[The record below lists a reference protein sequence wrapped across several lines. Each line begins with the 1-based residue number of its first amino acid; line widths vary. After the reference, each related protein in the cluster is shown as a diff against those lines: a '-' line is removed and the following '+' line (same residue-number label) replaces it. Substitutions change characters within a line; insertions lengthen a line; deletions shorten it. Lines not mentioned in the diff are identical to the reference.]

1 MTSNHTTAVT
11 VDIQNPLGLTD
22 IPSLEVLQQA
32 ISLVCQTFNNNKGE
46 VTLRFV
52 DESESQALNACYRDK
67 DKPTNVLS
75 FPAELPDFIP
85 SDLLGDLVLC
95 HSVIVA
101 EAKQQNKPL
110 DHHYIHLCVHGT
122 LHLLGFD
129 HIDDDEAEI
138 MEQHEI
144 TLLAQLSIDDPYQDH

>member
-1 MTSNHTTAVT
+1 MTTNHTTAVT

-95 HSVIVA
+95 HSVIVD